1 MAKGFIDMTALTS
14 ALGAVRQGKNV
25 SLSTWHDRNLLEV
38 TYLLLHDK
46 MRVIPHPGDRG
57 GELGDAATFFSVL
70 PELTTTVSEAKQ
82 KIASEETKVWI
93 DNHQNMLA
101 DAWEKAKSNQAL
113 WEWAGPQ
120 RELRWLEQSQTYG
133 GLFDE
138 TSIPYIA
145 KLIPETDERIRKIYA
160 LSADHRQ
167 VKRWLKVGGEEAEIA
182 YRAWVLGC
190 FIRGKYYEN
199 LAKHTRMQLVSHS
212 LRTGLEETLKKGPS
226 QNVRLSE
233 ELFVKIL
240 IGSAQIE
247 TSAQR
252 RVAVLGKNIE
262 RARKA
267 IEAKAIVL
275 PNTVTAEKAEEFA
288 IQAARGAGINVIA
301 RLYRQII
308 DRFADVGAHAFLAY
322 NLSYWVPY
330 ETIPAINAAAHLGYY
345 QLRHLSPG
353 EEVTKLTFA
362 TKKRFRWLSTLPAG
376 RLDHEVT
383 LPTETPVKNS

>member
-25 SLSTWHDRNLLEV
+25 SLSSWHDRNLLEV

-57 GELGDAATFFSVL
+57 GELGDTAIFFSVL
-70 PELTTTVSEAKQ
+70 PEITTTVSEAKQ
-82 KIASEETKVWI
+82 KVASEETKVWV
-93 DNHQNMLA
+93 DNHQDILA
-101 DAWEKAKSNQAL
+101 DAWEKAKNNQSL

-145 KLIPETDERIRKIYA
+145 KLIPESEERIRKIY
-160 LSADHRQ
+160 SMSTDHRH
-167 VKRWLKVGGEEAEIA
+167 VRRWLKIVGEEAEIA

-199 LAKHTRMQLVSHS
+199 LAKHTRMQLVSHP

-233 ELFVKIL
+233 ELFAKIL

-247 TSAQR
+247 TSAER

-262 RARKA
+262 NARRA

-275 PNTVTAEKAEEFA
+275 PDTMTADKAEEFA
-288 IQAARGAGINVIA
+288 IQAARGAGINIVA
-301 RLYRQII
+301 RLYRQLIE
-308 DRFADVGAHAFLAY
+308 RFADVGAHTFLAY
-322 NLSYWVPY
+322 SLSYWVPH
-330 ETIPAINAAAHLGYY
+330 ETIPAINAAAHFGYH

-353 EEVTKLTFA
+353 EEITKLAFA
-362 TKKRFRWLSTLPAG
+362 TKERFRWLSTLPAG
-376 RLDHEVT
+376 RLDHEIAIHK
-383 LPTETPVKNS
+383 ETPVKKP